1 MSAAAAAAAAA
12 AATAPPVPSN
22 NNNGKGAGAYQ
33 ARRSNK
39 TTAVQVQSDG
49 AQWKERLAVC
59 EGVSDAGEPN
69 LTIRSYYRNVT
80 TLEKVW
86 DEPPSGASE
95 ILFAP
100 PEQRE
105 RADLQKQEMQRTL
118 DAIPP
123 ESPVLTFPAAA
134 ASPLAVKKKGGRFA
148 RFKRT
153 PKERPV
159 LTDDSKDLNLQRAI
173 ANSVAEQAQAHGV
186 FDKRR
191 RRGDHYEDP
200 VVLYDSEVSR
210 VPGTGDED
218 DLALAKALSMSVPL
232 QPSGLTDDELL
243 QQALAASRLDEAA
256 VSSPKFDPYA
266 PDDDVAKERKVTPQ
280 SNNRKSPP
288 PMEPPHKLTA
298 DEGRKKP
305 GRSMKR
311 RVLRSRK
318 GMETKA
324 GLV

>member
-1 MSAAAAAAAAA
+1 
-12 AATAPPVPSN
+12 
-22 NNNGKGAGAYQ
+22 
-33 ARRSNK
+33 
-39 TTAVQVQSDG
+39 VQ
-49 AQWKERLAVC
+49 
-59 EGVSDAGEPN
+59 
-69 LTIRSYYRNVT
+69 

-95 ILFAP
+95 IAFASSA
-100 PEQRE
+100 QRE
-105 RADLQKQEMQRTL
+105 RADLQKQEMQLTL

-123 ESPVLTFPAAA
+123 ELIVPAALSLAGASASTTVA
-134 ASPLAVKKKGGRFA
+134 AAKKKGGRFS

-186 FDKRR
+186 FETSSRR
-191 RRGDHYEDP
+191 RQGDNNNNNEP
-200 VVLYDSEVSR
+200 VVLYDPEAVR
-210 VPGTGDED
+210 GTDEE
-218 DLALAKALSMSVPL
+218 DLALAKALSMSATAMPL

-256 VSSPKFDPYA
+256 VAASPNFDPYA
-266 PDDDVAKERKVTPQ
+266 PDDDDQAKERKVASSTT
-280 SNNRKSPP
+280 KSCVVP

-318 GMETKA
+318 TMETKA